1 MPVVSQQQSTVRVP
15 SVFRPCSVRVPSVSG
30 PCPVR
35 VPSMIK
41 PNTISKFA
49 FLGLLLILAAV
60 LLRLSA
66 TFIHA
71 IIIAMLLGSVLFP
84 LHRKVSL
91 YLRNFFRVLRR
102 WRWSRFSPG
111 QALGRLALRC
121 RNALQAGGT
130 SGICRRI
137 ILSAAVFLS
146 RHLLPPPIQLARE
159 IVDRR
164 KKLAAGLSVALIVM
178 LVAFPVV
185 FFFHSAFIQGKQ
197 LVNRGL
203 RNLQSG
209 EMANQINKFYE
220 DDKTQQTLK
229 KIQDSSTGKFLLQQL
244 AEFLDS
250 PELFSSLEPIPGHPD
265 GEPQLLSGSS
275 ERPSTEAPKITQAAP
290 DTDELSVIV
299 DLLEK
304 NLLTFSRKILS
315 LSQFLTLRAI
325 SAIWGILFSLFLMV
339 IVLFFV
345 FYKGR
350 FLLVF
355 FRQVGPFAE
364 DDYQQICDKIGITA
378 HTVFVGIMG
387 AALVQGLA
395 SMVGFWLTGL
405 PALFLAVLSAAC
417 SIIPFVGTALVWFPS
432 ALYLFFTGHPQSAI
446 FLCAW
451 GILLVGNIDGIVR
464 PWLMSGGKANLSFG
478 VLFFSILGGLRAYG
492 LIGIIYGPMLIGI
505 FITVMAI
512 FAEKYK
518 RS

>member
-1 MPVVSQQQSTVRVP
+1 
-15 SVFRPCSVRVPSVSG
+15 
-30 PCPVR
+30 
-35 VPSMIK
+35 MIK
-41 PNTISKFA
+41 PNTISKFS

-60 LLRLSA
+60 LLRLASS
-66 TFIHA
+66 FIHA
-71 IIIAMLLGSVLFP
+71 VIIALLLGSVLFP
-84 LHRKVSL
+84 FHLTISS
-91 YLRNFFRVLRR
+91 YLRNFCRFLRR
-102 WRWSRFSPG
+102 WRWSRLSPG
-111 QALGRLALRC
+111 QALGRLAERC
-121 RNALQAGGT
+121 RDALQARGPG
-130 SGICRRI
+130 GICRRI
-137 ILSAAVFLS
+137 SLSIAAFFS
-146 RHLLPPPIQLARE
+146 RHLLTPPVQLARE

-185 FFFHSAFIQGKQ
+185 FFFHSAFVQGKQ
-197 LVNRGL
+197 LINRGL
-203 RNLQSG
+203 HSLQSG
-209 EMANQINKFYE
+209 ELAQKINDFYE
-220 DDKTQQTLK
+220 AEKTQQTLK
-229 KIQDSSTGKFLLQQL
+229 KIQNSSTGNFLLQEL
-244 AEFLDS
+244 ADFLDS
-250 PELFSSLEPIPGHPD
+250 PELFSFPEDHPD
-265 GEPQLLSGSS
+265 HAIIESAPLPELGESDYPETPQV
-275 ERPSTEAPKITQAAP
+275 TETGQS
-290 DTDELSVIV
+290 DELSVIV
-299 DLLEK
+299 DLLKK
-304 NLLTFSRKILS
+304 NLLILSRKILS
-315 LSQFLTLRAI
+315 LFQFITLRAI

-350 FLLVF
+350 FLLTF

-364 DDYQQICDKIGITA
+364 DDYQQICDKIEITA

-432 ALYLFFTGHPQSAI
+432 ALYLFFTGHPHAAI

-451 GILLVGNIDGIVR
+451 GLLLVSNIDGIVR

-478 VLFFSILGGLRAYG
+478 ILFFSILGGLRTYG

-505 FITVMAI
+505 FITVVAI

>member
-1 MPVVSQQQSTVRVP
+1 
-15 SVFRPCSVRVPSVSG
+15 
-30 PCPVR
+30 
-35 VPSMIK
+35 MIK

-60 LLRLSA
+60 LLWLSA

-71 IIIAMLLGSVLFP
+71 IIIALLLGNVLFP
-84 LHRKVSL
+84 FHLKVSL
-91 YLRNFFRVLRR
+91 YLQKFCRILRR

-111 QALGRLALRC
+111 QALGRLAECC
-121 RNALQAGGT
+121 RNTLQAQAPGG
-130 SGICRRI
+130 IFRQVR
-137 ILSAAVFLS
+137 LRAASFFA
-146 RHLLPPPIQLARE
+146 RHLLTPPIQQARE

-164 KKLAAGLSVALIVM
+164 KKLAAGLSVTLLVM
-178 LVAFPVV
+178 LVALPVV
-185 FFFHSAFIQGKQ
+185 FFFHSAFMQGKQ

-203 RNLQSG
+203 KSLQSG
-209 EMANQINKFYE
+209 ELAIRINDFYE
-220 DDKTQQTLK
+220 NEKTQQTMQ
-229 KIQDSSTGKFLLQQL
+229 KIQDSSTGKFLLQEL

-250 PELFSSLEPIPGHPD
+250 PELFSGLDDITHFETD
-265 GEPQLLSGSS
+265 QLLNRQENPLRAEEIEQIIPESTGSYDL
-275 ERPSTEAPKITQAAP
+275 AI
-290 DTDELSVIV
+290 IV

-304 NLLTFSRKILS
+304 KLLTLSRKILS
-315 LSQFLTLRAI
+315 LLQVVTLKAI
-325 SAIWGILFSLFLMV
+325 SAIWGLLFNLFLMV

-350 FLLVF
+350 SLLKF
-355 FRQVGPFAE
+355 FRQVGPFAP
-364 DDYQQICDKIGITA
+364 DDCEQICDKIEITA

-405 PALFLAVLSAAC
+405 PALFLAVLCAAC

-432 ALYLFFTGHPQSAI
+432 ALYLFFTGQPQAAI
-446 FLCAW
+446 FLCLW

-505 FITVMAI
+505 FITVLAI

>member
-1 MPVVSQQQSTVRVP
+1 
-15 SVFRPCSVRVPSVSG
+15 
-30 PCPVR
+30 
-35 VPSMIK
+35 
-41 PNTISKFA
+41 
-49 FLGLLLILAAV
+49 
-60 LLRLSA
+60 
-66 TFIHA
+66 
-71 IIIAMLLGSVLFP
+71 
-84 LHRKVSL
+84 
-91 YLRNFFRVLRR
+91 
-102 WRWSRFSPG
+102 
-111 QALGRLALRC
+111 
-121 RNALQAGGT
+121 
-130 SGICRRI
+130 
-137 ILSAAVFLS
+137 
-146 RHLLPPPIQLARE
+146 LARE

-185 FFFHSAFIQGKQ
+185 FFFHSAFVQGKQ

-203 RNLQSG
+203 HSLQSG
-209 EMANQINKFYE
+209 EMAKKINDFYE
-220 DDKTQQTLK
+220 DEKTQQTLK
-229 KIQDSSTGKFLLQQL
+229 KIQNSSTGNFLLQEL
-244 AEFLDS
+244 ADFLDS
-250 PELFSSLEPIPGHPD
+250 PELFAFPEDHPD
-265 GEPQLLSGSS
+265 QTLIEPDPLPELGEVQSPETPQ
-275 ERPSTEAPKITQAAP
+275 A
-290 DTDELSVIV
+290 TDAGQSDDLSVIV
-299 DLLEK
+299 DLLKK
-304 NLLTFSRKILS
+304 NLLTLSRKILS
-315 LSQFLTLRAI
+315 LFQVITLRAI

-350 FLLVF
+350 FLLTF

-364 DDYQQICDKIGITA
+364 DDYQQICDKIEITA

-417 SIIPFVGTALVWFPS
+417 SIIPFVGTALVWFPAS
-432 ALYLFFTGHPQSAI
+432 LYLFFTGHPHAAI

-451 GILLVGNIDGIVR
+451 GLLLVGNIDGIVR

-478 VLFFSILGGLRAYG
+478 VLFFSILGGLRTYG

-505 FITVMAI
+505 FITVVAI